1 MPDTPLASALATPL
15 LTRAAGWDAV
25 RAGFRWPAPFRGPDA
40 APFNIAEAV
49 CGRWARANPNGL
61 ALIHLDRHLNPARW
75 SHGAL
80 WEASG
85 RLASAFAAHGL
96 ARGSR
101 VALVLPQSPEALI
114 THLACWRLGAVSV
127 PLFTLFGEDGL
138 RYRMADS
145 GAVFAVTDAE
155 DMAKIDAIRADLPA
169 LRQVF
174 CIDGPMGGA
183 LGLMEEAARASAPPP
198 TAATTFADPA
208 FISYTSGTTGPPK
221 GALHGHSVLLGHMPG
236 FEAHHDFAP
245 HDGSL
250 FWTPADWAWMG
261 GLCNLLLPALA
272 YGSPVLSHRMARF
285 DAEGACWIMAQEGV
299 RRAFLPPTALKLM
312 RAVKNPRGLG
322 VKLASVGSA
331 GEALG
336 AELLDWGVGALG
348 LTINEFFGQTEANL
362 VLTNASSVFAP
373 KPGSAGRSAP
383 GHNVCIIDAEGRAL
397 PPGEDGEIAVDA
409 PNPTMFLRYW
419 NLPEKTAEKY
429 AVDPETGV
437 QRLRTGDVGRIDE
450 EGHVFFSSRADDV
463 ITTSGYRVGPSEVE
477 DCLAGHPDVAMAG
490 VIGVPDP
497 VRTEVIRA
505 YVVTAPG
512 AQVDAEKLEA
522 ELIARVR
529 GRLSP
534 HLAPRRVEVIDALPM
549 TATGKIMRREL
560 KRRAQAQ
567 AQQGEG

>member
-1 MPDTPLASALATPL
+1 MTDLSLPL
-15 LTRAAGWDAV
+15 LTRAATWDGV
-25 RAGFRWPAPFRGPDA
+25 RAGFRWPAPFRSTQSAQA
-40 APFNIAEAV
+40 ARFNIAEAV
-49 CGRWARANPNGL
+49 CGRWARSNPDKP
-61 ALIHLDRHLNPARW
+61 ALIHLDRHLNPAKW

-80 WEASG
+80 WDVSG
-85 RLASAFAAHGL
+85 RLAAAFAEHGL
-96 ARGSR
+96 RRGDR
-101 VALVLPQSPEALI
+101 VALILPQSPEALL
-114 THLACWRLGAVSV
+114 THLACWRLGAVTV

-145 GAVFAVTDAE
+145 GCVFAVTDAD
-155 DMAKIDAIRADLPA
+155 DMPKLDAIRADLPA
-169 LRQVF
+169 LRRIFRV
-174 CIDGPMGGA
+174 DGPGDGA
-183 LGLMEEAARASAPPP
+183 LGLLEEAERASKAPP
-198 TAATTFADPA
+198 TADTTFEDPA

-272 YGSPVLSHRMARF
+272 FGSPVLSHRMARF
-285 DAEGACWIMAQEGV
+285 DAEGACWIMAKEEV

-312 RAVKNPRGLG
+312 RGAKPPAELG
-322 VKLASVGSA
+322 VRLASVGSA

-336 AELLDWGVGALG
+336 AGLLDWGQGALG

-362 VLTNASSVFAP
+362 VLTNAASVFAP

-383 GHNVCIIDAEGRAL
+383 GHEVCIIDAEGRRL
-397 PPGEDGEIAVDA
+397 PPGEAGEIAVAA

-429 AVDPETGV
+429 VADPADGAL
-437 QRLRTGDVGRIDE
+437 RLRTGDVGHIDE

-477 DCLAGHPDVAMAG
+477 DCLTGHPEVAMAG

-505 YVVTAPG
+505 FVVTAPG
-512 AQVDAEKLEA
+512 AAPDRAKLEA
-522 ELIARVR
+522 ALIARVR
-529 GRLSP
+529 ERLSP
-534 HLAPRRVEVIDALPM
+534 HLAPRRVEVVDALPM

-560 KRRAQAQ
+560 KRRVQAEE
-567 AQQGEG
+567 QGG